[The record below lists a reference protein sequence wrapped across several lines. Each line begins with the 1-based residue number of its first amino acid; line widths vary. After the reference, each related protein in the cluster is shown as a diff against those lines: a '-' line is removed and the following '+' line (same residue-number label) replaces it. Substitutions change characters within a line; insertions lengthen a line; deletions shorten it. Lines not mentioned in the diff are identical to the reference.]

1 MHLTNPVA
9 SGRPLGAPFLT
20 SGPATALWG
29 GVAVGIFLEERRG
42 GGEAS
47 QRSGEEGTG
56 LEWMLWELGCGDVDV
71 GEEREEK
78 KEK

>member
-1 MHLTNPVA
+1 
-9 SGRPLGAPFLT
+9 
-20 SGPATALWG
+20 
-29 GVAVGIFLEERRG
+29 VAVGIFLEERRG